1 MNLKAVG
8 MENLPNVFIEKII
21 PRNKNGSNQIEI
33 FLEMY
38 DHKETKSWR
47 DREIN
52 LLCKLHFENRAT
64 EIQNLNDGG
73 SLYDYGGDV
82 FSCDSTGPF
91 VEKETVGEFTRYSA
105 VRTYELGGVPENLN
119 IYAACFIELEKKIGI
134 SYFDKFYGPMVGE
147 KIIVGGQINMES
159 GYFYYP
165 NTNEEYLGP
174 VHQSPDGGFME
185 GSSHTSSQHSRLV
198 YVQENNNKI
207 KDFSTVNFEVE
218 NLGRIDADIS
228 NLALNSQLVKSNEIF
243 AVGSSRLDVFSGLD
257 FGIGENLITA
267 NLITPP
273 GGLS

>member
-8 MENLPNVFIEKII
+8 MENLPNVFIEKITL
-21 PRNKNGSNQIEI
+21 RNSNGRNQVEI

-38 DHKETKSWR
+38 DHKQTKSWR

-52 LLCKLHFENRAT
+52 LLCKLHLENRES
-64 EIQNLNDGG
+64 EIENLNNGG
-73 SLYDYGGDV
+73 SLYDYDGDI

-91 VEKETVGEFTRYSA
+91 RERETIGDFTRYSA
-105 VRTYELGGVPENLN
+105 TITIEVENMFQNLN
-119 IYAACFIELEKKIGI
+119 VYVACFIELDKKIGI

-174 VHQSPDGGFME
+174 VHQTPDGGFME
-185 GSSHTSSQHSRLV
+185 GSTHTNSQHSRLV

-207 KDFSTVNFEVE
+207 KDFSILDSQIFVDIDVPNVQLSSLWNRNVVVAGT
-218 NLGRIDADIS
+218 RI
-228 NLALNSQLVKSNEIF
+228 QE
-243 AVGSSRLDVFSGLD
+243 
-257 FGIGENLITA
+257 
-267 NLITPP
+267 
-273 GGLS
+273 